1 MTRINLLVAKAV
13 LLGICILCIFSGSV
27 WAEEIK
33 ISVTAYTLKECYHN
47 KGITASGEMVRSG
60 VVAVSPDLERKGLK
74 LGTVIRISNLG
85 TFVVKDRTNR
95 RNRGNLDVYMK
106 SYTKAIKLG
115 RQKTTLVLNRFEPIP
130 MKFTDVNFL
139 YGIYPEVKQHKG
151 LFGAYDNTNHNA
163 KAFNGKRYV
172 CVLS

>member
-74 LGTVIRISNLG
+74 LGTVIRISNMG

-95 RNRGNLDVYMK
+95 RNRGNLDVFMK
-106 SYTKAIKLG
+106 SYTKAIQLG
-115 RQKTTLVLNRFEPIP
+115 RQRTTLVLNRFEPIP
-130 MKFTDVNFL
+130 MRFTDVNFL
-139 YGIYPEVKQHKG
+139 DGIYPDVKQSKG
-151 LFGAYDNTNHNA
+151 MFGAYDRTNCNL
-163 KAFNGKRYV
+163 KGFNGKRYV